1 MASLNNEGAS
11 FSSFTRQWEYA
22 VFLSFRGEDTREG
35 FTSHL
40 YKALCNKG
48 INTFLDDIDL
58 PRGEE
63 ISEKLIKAI
72 KNSSIL
78 VIVFSENYAESKW
91 CLDEL
96 AEIVEC
102 RENDQEVQIRPIF
115 YNVDPSEIRN
125 QNGNFGIA
133 LANHEKKFKNNK
145 GKVKRWRDA
154 LRKAANFTG
163 WHYMKG
169 YVSNCRH
176 HDSLVY

>member
-1 MASLNNEGAS
+1 MSFLNNKGASSS
-11 FSSFTRQWEYA
+11 FSSTRQCNYD

-40 YKALCNKG
+40 YKALCDKG
-48 INTFLDDIDL
+48 FYTFIDDKL

-63 ISEKLIKAI
+63 ISEELIKAI

-96 AEIVEC
+96 AEIVDC
-102 RENDQEVQIRPIF
+102 REKDQEVQIRPVF

-125 QNGNFGIA
+125 QKGNFGMA
-133 LANHEKKFKNNK
+133 LANHEMKFKNTK
-145 GKVKRWRDA
+145 DKVQRWRDA
-154 LRKAANFTG
+154 LRKVANASG
-163 WHYMKG
+163 WHYKKG
-169 YVSNCRH
+169 YVSNYWY
-176 HDSLVY
+176 HDS

>member
-1 MASLNNEGAS
+1 MASRNNEGAS
-11 FSSFTRQWEYA
+11 TSSSTRRWKYA
-22 VFLSFRGEDTREG
+22 VSLSFRGEDTREG

-40 YKALCNKG
+40 YKALCDKG
-48 INTFLDDIDL
+48 INTFIDDKL

-63 ISEKLIKAI
+63 ISEELIQAI

-102 RENDQEVQIRPIF
+102 REKDREVQIHPVF

-145 GKVKRWRDA
+145 DKKGRDA
-154 LRKAANFTG
+154 LIKAANASG
-163 WHYMKG
+163 WHYKKG
-169 YVSNCRH
+169 YVPNH
-176 HDSLVY
+176 

>member
-1 MASLNNEGAS
+1 MASRNNEGAS
-11 FSSFTRQWEYA
+11 TSSSTRRWKYA
-22 VFLSFRGEDTREG
+22 VSLSFRGEDTREG

-40 YKALCNKG
+40 YKALCDKG
-48 INTFLDDIDL
+48 INTFIDDKL

-63 ISEKLIKAI
+63 ISEELIQAI

-91 CLDEL
+91 CLDEV

-102 RENDQEVQIRPIF
+102 REKDQEVQILPVF

-125 QNGNFGIA
+125 QKGNFGIA

-145 GKVKRWRDA
+145 DKKGRDA
-154 LRKAANFTG
+154 LIKAANASG
-163 WHYMKG
+163 WHYKKG
-169 YVSNCRH
+169 YVPNH
-176 HDSLVY
+176 

>member
-35 FTSHL
+35 FTSYL

-48 INTFLDDIDL
+48 INTFIDDIDL
-58 PRGEE
+58 PKGEE
-63 ISEKLIKAI
+63 ISEKLIQAI

-102 RENDQEVQIRPIF
+102 REKDKEVQIHPIF

-133 LANHEKKFKNNK
+133 LANHEKNFKNNK
-145 GKVKRWRDA
+145 DKDKVQRWRDA
-154 LRKAANFTG
+154 LKKAANASG
-163 WHYMKG
+163 WHYKKG
-169 YVSNCRH
+169 YVSNC
-176 HDSLVY
+176 

>member
-1 MASLNNEGAS
+1 MASRNNEGAS
-11 FSSFTRQWEYA
+11 TSSSTRRWKYA

-35 FTSHL
+35 FTSFL

-48 INTFLDDIDL
+48 INTFIDDIDL

-63 ISEKLIKAI
+63 ISEKLIQAI

-102 RENDQEVQIRPIF
+102 REKDREVQIRSVF
-115 YNVDPSEIRN
+115 YNVDPSEI
-125 QNGNFGIA
+125 
-133 LANHEKKFKNNK
+133 
-145 GKVKRWRDA
+145 
-154 LRKAANFTG
+154 
-163 WHYMKG
+163 
-169 YVSNCRH
+169 
-176 HDSLVY
+176 

>member
-11 FSSFTRQWEYA
+11 FSSSTRRWEYA

-48 INTFLDDIDL
+48 INTFIDDIDL

-63 ISEKLIKAI
+63 ISEKLIQAI
-72 KNSSIL
+72 KNSLIL
-78 VIVFSENYAESKW
+78 VIVFSEKYAESKW

-102 RENDQEVQIRPIF
+102 RKKDQKVQIRPIF

-125 QNGNFGIA
+125 QKGKFGTA
-133 LANHEKKFKNNK
+133 LANHEKNFKNNK
-145 GKVKRWRDA
+145 DKDKVQRWRDA
-154 LRKAANFTG
+154 LKKAASASG
-163 WHYMKG
+163 WHYKKG
-169 YVSNCRH
+169 YVSNC
-176 HDSLVY
+176 

>member
-1 MASLNNEGAS
+1 MASRNNEGAS
-11 FSSFTRQWEYA
+11 TSSSTRRWKYA
-22 VFLSFRGEDTREG
+22 VSLSFRGEDTREG

-40 YKALCNKG
+40 YKALCDKG
-48 INTFLDDIDL
+48 INTFIDDKL

-63 ISEKLIKAI
+63 ISEELIQAI

-102 RENDQEVQIRPIF
+102 REKDREVQIHPVF

-133 LANHEKKFKNNK
+133 LANHEMKFKNNK
-145 GKVKRWRDA
+145 DKVQRWRDA
-154 LRKAANFTG
+154 LRKAANASG
-163 WHYMKG
+163 WHYKKG
-169 YVSNCRH
+169 YVSNC
-176 HDSLVY
+176 

>member
-1 MASLNNEGAS
+1 MASLNNERPS
-11 FSSFTRQWEYA
+11 FSSSTRRWEYV
-22 VFLSFRGEDTREG
+22 VFLSFRGKDTREG
-35 FTSHL
+35 FTNHL

-48 INTFLDDIDL
+48 INTFIDNIDL
-58 PRGEE
+58 QRGEE
-63 ISEKLIKAI
+63 ISGKLIQAI

-102 RENDQEVQIRPIF
+102 REKDQEVQIRSIF

-145 GKVKRWRDA
+145 DKVQRWRDA
-154 LRKAANFTG
+154 LRKATNASG
-163 WHYMKG
+163 WHYKKG
-169 YVSNCRH
+169 YVSNC
-176 HDSLVY
+176 

>member
-1 MASLNNEGAS
+1 MASRNNEGAS
-11 FSSFTRQWEYA
+11 TSSSTRRWKYA
-22 VFLSFRGEDTREG
+22 VSLSFRGEDTREG

-40 YKALCNKG
+40 YKALCDKG
-48 INTFLDDIDL
+48 INTFIDDKL

-63 ISEKLIKAI
+63 ISEELIQAI

-102 RENDQEVQIRPIF
+102 REKDWEVQIHPVF

-125 QNGNFGIA
+125 QKGNFGIA
-133 LANHEKKFKNNK
+133 LANHEKKFKNN
-145 GKVKRWRDA
+145 
-154 LRKAANFTG
+154 
-163 WHYMKG
+163 
-169 YVSNCRH
+169 
-176 HDSLVY
+176 

>member
-1 MASLNNEGAS
+1 MASLNNEGVN
-11 FSSFTRQWEYA
+11 FSSSTCQWEYA

-48 INTFLDDIDL
+48 INTFIDDIDL
-58 PRGEE
+58 PMGEG
-63 ISEKLIKAI
+63 ISEKLIQAI

-78 VIVFSENYAESKW
+78 VIVFFENYAESKW

-96 AEIVEC
+96 AEIVKC
-102 RENDQEVQIRPIF
+102 REKDQKVQIHPIF
-115 YNVDPSEIRN
+115 YNVDPLEIRN

-145 GKVKRWRDA
+145 DKV
-154 LRKAANFTG
+154 
-163 WHYMKG
+163 
-169 YVSNCRH
+169 
-176 HDSLVY
+176 